1 MMRLDLEWR
10 MTYIGDYR
18 TTERDQLLESVLV
31 GPVTRGTHKFC
42 FQVFE
47 SWMYWVMYRR
57 MLLIS
62 LSFRRIVFL
71 E

>member
-1 MMRLDLEWR
+1 

-42 FQVFE
+42 FQVVDN
-47 SWMYWVMYRR
+47 WV
-57 MLLIS
+57 L
-62 LSFRRIVFL
+62 
-71 E
+71 